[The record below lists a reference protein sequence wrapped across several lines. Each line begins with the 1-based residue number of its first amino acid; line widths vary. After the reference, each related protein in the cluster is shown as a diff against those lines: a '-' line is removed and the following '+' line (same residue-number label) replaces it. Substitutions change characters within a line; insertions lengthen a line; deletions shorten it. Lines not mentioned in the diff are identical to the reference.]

1 MASRAVTLDL
11 PETLY
16 DRLRNRAEGTQRSI
30 ETEALEALVAGV
42 EELDDLPA
50 EFAETI
56 ASLALLDDLELW
68 RAARCRVSTDV
79 AARVEELHISRQER
93 GLTEPEAQVLHGL
106 LRRVERTM
114 LIRAHAAALLKQRGY
129 DVAVLRL
136 GE

>member
-68 RAARCRVSTDV
+68 RAARCRVPTDV
-79 AARVEELHISRQER
+79 AARVEELHILRQKRE
-93 GLTEPEAQVLHGL
+93 LTGAEVQTLNGL
-106 LRRVERTM
+106 LRQQERTM
-114 LIRAHAAALLKQRGY
+114 LVRAHAAALLKLRGY
-129 DVAVLRL
+129 DVAELRS
-136 GE
+136 GG